1 MAATGSHCYC
11 PGCFTWQR
19 MAATSSSLSS
29 GKPNGDCTP
38 KNAAT
43 LLLGVAKCFCAAILK
58 VLLALKNLSKVFI
71 S

>member
-1 MAATGSHCYC
+1 LFYLAKDGGHIVIIIIWKTQWRLHA
-11 PGCFTWQR
+11 Q
-19 MAATSSSLSS
+19 
-29 GKPNGDCTP
+29 K
-38 KNAAT
+38 AAT